1 MDAATVE
8 TPALAQPLT
17 PPATPAP
24 APAPITLEQLLA
36 PDTLM
41 RAWERVQRNG
51 GAAGC
56 DHQTIAAFGR
66 HLSAELERLRAEV
79 LQCDYTPRP
88 LHLVPI
94 PKRHGG
100 TRTLAIPAVRDRVL
114 QTALAQLLSPRID
127 ANFND
132 DSYAYRPGRSVAQ
145 AVARV
150 QECRRAG
157 LVHVVD
163 ADIHGFFDHID
174 HARILRLF
182 NEQVGDPD
190 VGHLVALWLSA
201 VMQGQGQRHLQVEGI
216 AQGSPLSPLLAN
228 LYLDDFDRALQD
240 AGLVSVRYADD
251 FIVLCA
257 SAEQAAQA
265 LEQVKGLLEQYHLQ
279 LNLRKTRLTSFAA
292 GFDFLGVRFRQHH
305 VQALDPQSR
314 PWLLPQRV
322 TPPPQHHPHTET
334 EPPAPTEEPLPSSA
348 QPSEPACGWALQ
360 SIDPALDEPDGV
372 PSDAPPPTTPATPDE
387 APPEVAVR
395 CEPAAALLQ
404 SLYVGQ
410 PGCWL
415 TKEHDRVVVS
425 RDHHVLAS
433 VPLGQLDQIAIMHN
447 VMLSSALLLHCAK
460 RHVSVA
466 IGGHGP
472 ELVTLERGDL
482 SEQRMWRA
490 QWAAQDQPSLQL
502 MLASA
507 FVHGKLHNSNTVL
520 RRFSRREG
528 RAEIEPHLQA
538 IERLATQLI
547 RAADMHQVR
556 GLEGQGA
563 KRYFAAL
570 RQLLP
575 IGIDFAGRVRR
586 PPRDPINVCL
596 SLGYTVLATNLHT
609 LVRTEGLNAH
619 LGHLHASAAGS
630 MALVSDLME
639 EFRAPVFDAVVLTLW
654 RQGLLTDDDFEWAD
668 ATDRDTLPCH
678 LRSAGRRVLV
688 DALEAKLQ
696 STMVLPRTRRMLDVR
711 RIMQSQVRH
720 YLRVL
725 QRQEAVY
732 LPFKLR

>member
-24 APAPITLEQLLA
+24 APAPITLERLLA

-228 LYLDDFDRALQD
+228 LYLDDFDRTLQD

-265 LEQVKGLLEQYHLQ
+265 LEQI
-279 LNLRKTRLTSFAA
+279 
-292 GFDFLGVRFRQHH
+292 
-305 VQALDPQSR
+305 QAL
-314 PWLLPQRV
+314 
-322 TPPPQHHPHTET
+322 
-334 EPPAPTEEPLPSSA
+334 
-348 QPSEPACGWALQ
+348 
-360 SIDPALDEPDGV
+360 
-372 PSDAPPPTTPATPDE
+372 
-387 APPEVAVR
+387 
-395 CEPAAALLQ
+395 
-404 SLYVGQ
+404 
-410 PGCWL
+410 
-415 TKEHDRVVVS
+415 
-425 RDHHVLAS
+425 
-433 VPLGQLDQIAIMHN
+433 
-447 VMLSSALLLHCAK
+447 
-460 RHVSVA
+460 
-466 IGGHGP
+466 
-472 ELVTLERGDL
+472 LV
-482 SEQRMWRA
+482 
-490 QWAAQDQPSLQL
+490 
-502 MLASA
+502 
-507 FVHGKLHNSNTVL
+507 
-520 RRFSRREG
+520 
-528 RAEIEPHLQA
+528 
-538 IERLATQLI
+538 
-547 RAADMHQVR
+547 
-556 GLEGQGA
+556 
-563 KRYFAAL
+563 
-570 RQLLP
+570 
-575 IGIDFAGRVRR
+575 
-586 PPRDPINVCL
+586 
-596 SLGYTVLATNLHT
+596 
-609 LVRTEGLNAH
+609 
-619 LGHLHASAAGS
+619 
-630 MALVSDLME
+630 
-639 EFRAPVFDAVVLTLW
+639 
-654 RQGLLTDDDFEWAD
+654 
-668 ATDRDTLPCH
+668 
-678 LRSAGRRVLV
+678 
-688 DALEAKLQ
+688 
-696 STMVLPRTRRMLDVR
+696 
-711 RIMQSQVRH
+711 
-720 YLRVL
+720 
-725 QRQEAVY
+725 
-732 LPFKLR
+732 

>member
-1 MDAATVE
+1 MDAATIE
-8 TPALAQPLT
+8 
-17 PPATPAP
+17 TPAP
-24 APAPITLEQLLA
+24 AQSVMPPTQAAPITLERLLA

-41 RAWERVQRNG
+41 RAWERVHHNG
-51 GAAGC
+51 GAAGS

-66 HLSAELERLRAEV
+66 NLQAELDRLRAEV
-79 LQCDYTPRP
+79 VQCDYAPRP

-100 TRTLAIPAVRDRVL
+100 TRTLAIPAVRDRIL
-114 QTALAQLLSPRID
+114 QTALAQLLSPRVD
-127 ANFND
+127 ASFND

-150 QECRRAG
+150 QECRKAG
-157 LVHVVD
+157 LVYVVD

-174 HARILRLF
+174 HARMLRLF

-190 VGHLVALWLSA
+190 LGHLVALWLSA
-201 VMQGQGQRHLQVEGI
+201 VMQGQGQQHLQVEGI

-228 LYLDDFDRALQD
+228 LYLDNFDHALQD

-251 FIVLCA
+251 FVVLCA

-265 LEQVKGLLEQYHLQ
+265 LEQVKSLLAQYRLQ
-279 LNLRKTRLTSFAA
+279 LNPRKTRLTSFAA

-305 VQALDPQSR
+305 VQALDPQSQ
-314 PWLLPQRV
+314 PWLLPRRV
-322 TPPPQHHPHTET
+322 TPPPQHHFQAEA
-334 EPPAPTEEPLPSSA
+334 EQSAPTEEPLPSSS
-348 QPSEPACGWALQ
+348 QPSEPACGWTLQ
-360 SIDPALDEPDGV
+360 SIDPALDEADTA
-372 PSDAPPPTTPATPDE
+372 PSDAPDQASSDTTVAD
-387 APPEVAVR
+387 VAVR

-472 ELVTLERGDL
+472 DMVTLERGDL
-482 SEQRMWRA
+482 SEQRMWQA

-528 RAEIEPHLQA
+528 RAEIEPHVQA
-538 IERLATQLI
+538 IERLADKLI

-556 GLEGQGA
+556 GLEGQAA

-609 LVRTEGLNAH
+609 LVRIEGLNAH

-639 EFRAPVFDAVVLTLW
+639 EFRAPVVDAVVLTLW

-668 ATDRDTLPCH
+668 VTDHDTLPCH

-696 STMVLPRTRRMLDVR
+696 STLVLPRTRRVLDLR